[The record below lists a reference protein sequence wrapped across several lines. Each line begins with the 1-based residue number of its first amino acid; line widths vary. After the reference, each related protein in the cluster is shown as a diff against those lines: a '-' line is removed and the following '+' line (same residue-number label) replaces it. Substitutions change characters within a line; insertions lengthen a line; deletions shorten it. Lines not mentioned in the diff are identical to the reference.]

1 MKTFLMQHL
10 TSGFHFLFGKNSAEA
25 DGLTE
30 GKEAFEQKDYAT
42 ALKIWE
48 RLAKKGSAS
57 AQFNIGMMCLKGKGV
72 LQALSR

>member
-1 MKTFLMQHL
+1 MKTFLMQHFP
-10 TSGFHFLFGKNSAEA
+10 SSFCSLFGKNTPEA

-30 GKEAFEQKDYAT
+30 GIEAFEQQDYAT
-42 ALKIWE
+42 ALKIWN

-72 LQALSR
+72 PQH